1 MLPDLSIRQLEYLVA
16 VDEAATW
23 ARAAALVG
31 VSPSALSQGLAEL
44 ERRLGVALFDREG
57 RRRQL
62 RPAAVPVVAHARQV
76 LGLTA
81 DLSRWAER
89 LRRGVA
95 GRVRLGMIDAA
106 AVVHFPEHLRAFR
119 VAAAALRI
127 RGRRGRR
134 SRCRGR
140 SSGHILG
147 RLRLVLRLSGTAR
160 DED

>member
-62 RPAAVPVVAHARQV
+62 RPAAVPVVAHAR
-76 LGLTA
+76 
-81 DLSRWAER
+81 R
-89 LRRGVA
+89 
-95 GRVRLGMIDAA
+95 
-106 AVVHFPEHLRAFR
+106 
-119 VAAAALRI
+119 
-127 RGRRGRR
+127 
-134 SRCRGR
+134 
-140 SSGHILG
+140 
-147 RLRLVLRLSGTAR
+147 
-160 DED
+160 